1 MEDVMALHAHVAELS
16 EKHRVLHKL
25 IEEEMAKP
33 AKDAT
38 KIAELKRQKLRLKD
52 RIEKLSCGTVCR

>member
-1 MEDVMALHAHVAELS
+1 MALQAHVAELA

-33 AKDAT
+33 SCDDLKV
-38 KIAELKRQKLRLKD
+38 AELKRQKLRLKD
-52 RIEKLSCGTVCR
+52 RIEKLSCVPVYR